1 MYRIIDGILF
11 EGKVQLNAF
20 DVRLWERNGHREIS
34 ARPVVEW
41 TEICMPEPAA
51 MPQPDAE
58 RDAADAEEKRLRNLK
73 RNALRAKTQCRRFIK
88 AHGLDEMLTLTYR
101 ENQTDEKLFKE
112 HFAKWLRRMKAAL
125 GGKFIY
131 CAGFEPQK
139 RGAWHAHVACH
150 KLPEWVQVRGIKIE
164 AWKLGT
170 RIWRDVVGPTADGK
184 DGGLCFVG
192 GKTKYG
198 KRRRRLSVGKTAAYV
213 SKYIVKHYEL
223 MPEGTN
229 RYSRSNGDVVGK
241 PVTMRLVGKSLP
253 EVIAEAFMVFHG
265 EVVLSHRVGRWSDSW
280 YLATEPALSGSHGSR
295 RDDE

>member
-11 EGKVQLNAF
+11 EGKTVAQAF

-41 TEICMPEPAA
+41 HEVCVPDKAALPVITE
-51 MPQPDAE
+51 D
-58 RDAADAEEKRLRNLK
+58 DKEEKRQRNLK

-101 ENQTDEKLFKE
+101 DNQQDEALFKL
-112 HFAKWLRRMKAAL
+112 HFAKWIRRMKSAL
-125 GGKFIY
+125 GEFVY
-131 CAGFEPQK
+131 CAGFEPQE

-150 KLPEWVQVRGIKIE
+150 RLPKHVMHKGVKIE

-170 RIWRDVVGPTADGK
+170 RIWRDVVGPTVDGK

-192 GKTKYG
+192 GKPKWG
-198 KRRRRLSVGKTAAYV
+198 KRRQRMSVGKNASYV

-241 PVTMRLVGKSLP
+241 PEHVRMFGRQLA
-253 EVIAEAFMVFHG
+253 EVIAEAFMLFPG
-265 EVVLSHRVGRWSDSW
+265 EVVLSHQVRFGESW
-280 YLATEPALSGSHGSR
+280 YLATEPDRPMRGLDGV
-295 RDDE
+295 